1 MNTDNPLRRLSAL
14 GQSVWLDN
22 LNRRMVAPG
31 GLLPQLIAEDGVS
44 GITSNPAI
52 FEKAIDQSA
61 DYDDDIRALSRTSRD
76 VQEIYETLTLEDVA
90 RAADL
95 LRPRY
100 DATAGVDGYV
110 SIEVSPRL
118 AMDPLGSI
126 EEGRRFW
133 RKLARPNI
141 MIKIPGTP
149 GGMSAIGQLLRDGI
163 NVNITLLFS
172 VEAYEEVHAC
182 FLCALEERL
191 RRRERIDQIASVASF
206 FLSRIDSLL
215 DPKIEEVVREG
226 GGRSDAA
233 RDLLGRLGV
242 ANAKLAYQKFREV
255 QNGDRWGELR
265 RHGARTQRLLW
276 ASTGTK
282 DPRLDELH
290 YVEPLI
296 GPDTVTTLTERT
308 LAAYRER
315 GKPTVR
321 IGDELDRS
329 LRRLRTAEELGLRL
343 EDSFREL
350 LDEGLRRFV
359 EPYDKV
365 LGALR
370 RKVSP
375 GAAA

>member
-1 MNTDNPLRRLSAL
+1 
-14 GQSVWLDN
+14 
-22 LNRRMVAPG
+22 
-31 GLLPQLIAEDGVS
+31 
-44 GITSNPAI
+44 
-52 FEKAIDQSA
+52 
-61 DYDDDIRALSRTSRD
+61 
-76 VQEIYETLTLEDVA
+76 VQEIYEALTLEDVA

-133 RKLARPNI
+133 RKLGRPNV

-182 FLCALEERL
+182 YLCALEERL
-191 RRRERIDQIASVASF
+191 RRRERIDRIASVASF

-215 DPKIEEVVREG
+215 DPRIEQIVREG
-226 GGRSDAA
+226 GERSGAA
-233 RDLLGRLGV
+233 RDLMGRLGV
-242 ANAKLAYQKFREV
+242 ANAKLAYQKFRGV
-255 QNGDRWGELR
+255 QNGERWSELQ

-315 GKPTVR
+315 GKPGVR

-329 LRRLRTAEELGLRL
+329 MRRLETANALGLRL

-350 LDEGLRRFV
+350 LDEGLQRFV

-365 LGALR
+365 LGTLR
-370 RKVSP
+370 RKVAP